1 MQETIVQI
9 SVKKHIT
16 VYEGYAEYGVA
27 DWESRPITPLSL
39 PSSLPPSLPP
49 SLPSI
54 APSQGTQGTKVIQ
67 ALVNELQAM
76 AQHDD
81 KSPTD
86 PPTHE
91 TILSLPPIYEEP
103 DIDQVFIN

>member
-1 MQETIVQI
+1 MQVTLVQT
-9 SVKKHIT
+9 SVKYFVA
-16 VYEGYAEYGVA
+16 VYDEYAEYGVA

-81 KSPTD
+81 KFLTD
-86 PPTHE
+86 PPIHG

-103 DIDQVFIN
+103 DIDRVFIN